1 MLGAALN
8 GFIGAPA
15 VILLLASMLVKTPP
29 VPPPPFPLDFF
40 AGDEELEHADNDTA
54 VAATVAT
61 AIAATRFLGR
71 DTVLTSPF
79 GSVGQLW
86 GEQCVWSWGVPLC
99 L

>member
-1 MLGAALN
+1 MLGLALY

-29 VPPPPFPLDFF
+29 VPPPPCPLDFF
-40 AGDEELEHADNDTA
+40 ADDEGEELEHADKA

-61 AIAATRFLGR
+61 AMAATRFLGR

-79 GSVGQLW
+79 GSRGRI
-86 GEQCVWSWGVPLC
+86 CI
-99 L
+99 